1 MRRRGPG
8 SREAGSAEKAGRPGV
23 LGRRGAGCQEAG
35 STGMPGGAGETGLK
49 VTSWRLGRTRP
60 DEAWIPGGENEAV
73 AVVDCKFGLAKVRG
87 SSL

>member
-1 MRRRGPG
+1 MRRRGVAEPGGPG
-8 SREAGSAEKAGRPGV
+8 SRERQGAREPGCRV
-23 LGRRGAGCQEAG
+23 
-35 STGMPGGAGETGLK
+35 PGGREYRDARSAGETGLK